1 MAMHERSVS
10 PRPDVDREVMPQQ
23 LRQVTDSTKR
33 NLRDWLIFRDYMIVL
48 EYVKDVYKFFVDNP
62 GRIKTWALRAPPRR
76 PHQTVPSRPALLQST
91 TIGLS
96 DQQTFIPQKTYLT

>member
-1 MAMHERSVS
+1 MAMREIGGVEQR
-10 PRPDVDREVMPQQ
+10 RPDVDREVMPQQ

-62 GRIKTWALRAPPRR
+62 GRIKT
-76 PHQTVPSRPALLQST
+76 
-91 TIGLS
+91 
-96 DQQTFIPQKTYLT
+96 